1 MTIYY
6 LPTSDPGKMQWLNN
20 FSAKLPNYRAAL
32 SLQEEDL
39 TQVKQWSENFGY
51 MIGNIEG
58 FRKYTKQ
65 ITAYKN
71 ILRNGSKNS
80 DPLGAM
86 PPAPP
91 TPQLPQEAVPDIFG
105 RVQKLVQVIKN
116 SKGYNDAIGK
126 DLGIIGEATD
136 KALHE
141 MKVSLQVQMQAGQP
155 NIKWKKAGMQGIHIY
170 VDRGDGKGYQF
181 LATDTQPDY
190 LDTYPLPA
198 AGQSAIW
205 KYKAIYINHDEELG
219 QMSDELLVTV
229 SGKL

>member
-1 MTIYY
+1 MTVFY
-6 LPTSDPGKMQWLNN
+6 LPTSDTGKMQWLNN
-20 FSAKLPNYRAAL
+20 FAAKLPNYREAL
-32 SLQEEDL
+32 SLLEEDL
-39 TQVKQWSENFGY
+39 TNVKKWSENFAY
-51 MIGNIEG
+51 IIGNIENI
-58 FRKYTKQ
+58 RQYTKQ
-65 ITAYKN
+65 VTAYKN
-71 ILRNGSKNS
+71 ILRSGSKNN
-80 DPLGAM
+80 DPLGVM

-91 TPQLPQEAVPDIFG
+91 TPQLPQEATPDIFG
-105 RVQKLVQVIKN
+105 QVQKLVQVIKN
-116 SKGYNDAIGK
+116 SKAYNEAIGK

-141 MKVSLQVQMQAGQP
+141 MKPSLQVQMQAGHP

-170 VDRGDGKGYQF
+170 VDRGDGKGYSF

-205 KYKAIYINHDEELG
+205 KYKAIYIDHDEEQG
-219 QMSDELLVTV
+219 QMSDELQVTV